1 MAPHFGDYRD
11 GCQDQ
16 RFWAYSGGRAPWPAD
31 CESVECAGKAQAGAA
46 RNRDDLGSTGA
57 FASSP
62 SVEWRE
68 QVKALCF
75 CLRAEN
81 TLLVDAGC
89 HVLLD
94 CQRYD

>member
-1 MAPHFGDYRD
+1 MVPLLAEPR
-11 GCQDQ
+11 
-16 RFWAYSGGRAPWPAD
+16 RMPESALRRALRGRVPWPTD
-31 CESVECAGKAQAGAA
+31 CESGGCAGIAQAGAA

-62 SVEWRE
+62 SVGWRE

-89 HVLLD
+89 YVLLD